1 MKRIMLDTNIY
12 EFILKYIEKDKIK
25 DMIEKQI
32 LVIYGLNII
41 RRELRDIPKDK
52 IRIGEGKIHNLRVT
66 LLSLYDFFVGSHQY
80 KLTNEMSELADKYY
94 RVYKV
99 LDGNAIKKEIITDL
113 IIVACASLHNLDI
126 VVSEDNKTMLSE
138 KTINAY
144 KSVNTLE
151 RIRSPLFIGFKKFVS
166 VLRGVNF
173 D

>member
-1 MKRIMLDTNIY
+1 
-12 EFILKYIEKDKIK
+12 
-25 DMIEKQI
+25 
-32 LVIYGLNII
+32 
-41 RRELRDIPKDK
+41 
-52 IRIGEGKIHNLRVT
+52 
-66 LLSLYDFFVGSHQY
+66 
-80 KLTNEMSELADKYY
+80 MSELADKYY